1 MDYQG
6 KLKEY
11 LEERSITIG
20 DTIECVSDSETYK
33 GILMPSDESSA
44 PDIVVIKLS
53 NGYNVGIQLNER
65 TQIKLIKKEGEKS
78 REGRIGVPHDET
90 KPVISIL
97 HTGGTI
103 ASKVDYRTGAVS
115 ALFTAEDILSLFP
128 EIRDLA
134 NIRSRLIRN
143 MWSDD
148 MRFSHY
154 NAMAEEIR
162 KEIERG
168 TDGVIITH
176 GTDTMAYTSAAL
188 AFILEDL
195 PIPVILVG
203 AQRSSDR
210 GSSDAATNLISAVS
224 FIVNSNFAEVAICM
238 HHNSEDTYCSILPA
252 CKTRKMHTSR
262 RDAFRPIGERPWA
275 RIDLESGKIIFS
287 RNDYKK
293 KDKARQLKV
302 IPLKEDI
309 KVGILRIRTHMYPE
323 EFEFYQKNYFNGVIL
338 EGTGLGHTPLY
349 VIPGDEVT
357 NIHKDIHEA
366 LEKLIE
372 SGCVVVMTS
381 QTLYGRINMNVY
393 SKGRDLQKLGVLG
406 NNTDM
411 LPETAFI
418 KLAWLLSNFSVEKA
432 KKLIGENLRGEISE
446 RVKANTFLI

>member
-1 MDYQG
+1 
-6 KLKEY
+6 
-11 LEERSITIG
+11 
-20 DTIECVSDSETYK
+20 
-33 GILMPSDESSA
+33 
-44 PDIVVIKLS
+44 
-53 NGYNVGIQLNER
+53 
-65 TQIKLIKKEGEKS
+65 
-78 REGRIGVPHDET
+78 
-90 KPVISIL
+90 
-97 HTGGTI
+97 
-103 ASKVDYRTGAVS
+103 
-115 ALFTAEDILSLFP
+115 
-128 EIRDLA
+128 
-134 NIRSRLIRN
+134 
-143 MWSDD
+143 
-148 MRFSHY
+148 
-154 NAMAEEIR
+154 
-162 KEIERG
+162 
-168 TDGVIITH
+168 
-176 GTDTMAYTSAAL
+176 
-188 AFILEDL
+188 
-195 PIPVILVG
+195 
-203 AQRSSDR
+203 
-210 GSSDAATNLISAVS
+210 
-224 FIVNSNFAEVAICM
+224 
-238 HHNSEDTYCSILPA
+238 
-252 CKTRKMHTSR
+252 MHTSR